1 MKDFVNNVLNEL
13 KSDSGLNQNSLV
25 KLVIESTDK
34 SIVNQENYDHI
45 YVQLKDSLNGVN
57 EHLKNRKID
66 MLLSQFNKKERT
78 TDSILNEMS
87 KVANLQSKLN
97 LIKESNAYSNP
108 IIKSKVDNYE
118 TSLRSGSP
126 EFKLYPSFIN
136 EFTQH
141 IHESSVK
148 SAVDQVI
155 NIVENKSTDFEVLNT
170 IHIMNEANS
179 RTPIYESIA
188 DALKKSL
195 AENKYSADIINLMH
209 GESNLPLVTQLVN
222 NLRVMEASKD
232 GSFTLG
238 AGNSDTNIKNTIA
251 PSMRIKKGVLT
262 YIDNRFIKIS
272 ESTKLTGN
280 ETEVHI
286 NEGFTIA
293 TMDPE
298 FIKAKFPRLYN
309 VSEAFASLG
318 FTQLTSKEGVESN
331 SIRNFKLGLQVN
343 ESKGLDIYV
352 NDNKIDGL
360 NSINLTEALT
370 METPDVRNR
379 VQCVFENL
387 SSIFAFEFIKNI
399 TNDRMLSEATVFE
412 LGGNYI
418 VCNKPNSADRVWNQV
433 DESEMSDFF
442 NENFQYDI
450 SNIFATKIDEAI
462 ETKRKIEAAKAA
474 ILENINKL
482 EGSVSKLDETIK
494 TGDVDSSRVAEL
506 EKLKT
511 SINESISKLKE
522 DYINVDLAK
531 SEVNEQ
537 GDWWSVILDPLGLA
551 KEAAKAVVEYAPE
564 IAKAHKKGFD
574 AIWNTHKKAIKA
586 ACDNDMSLIPQIKKG
601 MKKLIASKVDE
612 GEMPAG
618 LKAYHEKK
626 KAKKDGAKSGAN
638 PKDDSDG
645 EKGKKKDEKKEEKET
660 GKIDESKLNAL
671 MAKYGKVHS

>member
-13 KSDSGLNQNSLV
+13 KSDSGLNRNSLV

-34 SIVNQENYDHI
+34 SIINQENYDNI
-45 YVQLKDSLNGVN
+45 YVQLKDSLSGVN
-57 EHLKNRKID
+57 EHLKNRKIG
-66 MLLSQFNKKERT
+66 MLLSQFDKKERT

-87 KVANLQSKLN
+87 KVAYLQSKLN

-118 TSLRSGSP
+118 TSLKSGSP

-136 EFTQH
+136 DFTKH

-170 IHIMNEANS
+170 IHIMSEANS

-251 PSMRIKKGVLT
+251 PSTRIKNGILT

-272 ESTKLTGN
+272 ESTKLSGN

-286 NEGFTIA
+286 NEHFTIA

-298 FIKAKFPRLYN
+298 FIKAKFPRLYSL
-309 VSEAFASLG
+309 SEAFTSLG
-318 FTQLTSKEGVESN
+318 FNQQTYKNGVESS
-331 SIRNFKLGLQVN
+331 SIRNFKLGLRIN

-352 NDNKIDGL
+352 NDNKIEGID
-360 NSINLTEALT
+360 SINLTEALA

-379 VQCVFENL
+379 VEYVFENL
-387 SSIFAFEFIKNI
+387 SSIFSFEFIKNI

-412 LGGNYI
+412 LGGTYI
-418 VCNKPNSADRVWNQV
+418 ICDKPNSADRVWNKV
-433 DESEMSDFF
+433 DESEMSNFF
-442 NENFQYDI
+442 NNKFQYDI
-450 SNIFATKIDEAI
+450 SNIFSTKIDEAI
-462 ETKRKIEAAKAA
+462 ETKRKIEKTKAA

-494 TGDVDSSRVAEL
+494 TGDVDASRVAEL

-537 GDWWSVILDPLGLA
+537 RDWWSVILDPLGLA
-551 KEAAKAVVEYAPE
+551 KDAASAVVKYAPK
-564 IAKAHKKGFD
+564 IAKAHKEGFD
-574 AIWNTHKKAIKA
+574 AIWKTHQKAIETA
-586 ACDNDMSLIPQIKKG
+586 YDASLIPEIKKG
-601 MKKLIASKVDE
+601 IKELIKSKVSKVDE

-626 KAKKDGAKSGAN
+626 KAKKA
-638 PKDDSDG
+638 
-645 EKGKKKDEKKEEKET
+645 KKKDDKKDEEKEDANES
-660 GKIDESKLNAL
+660 KIYESKLNSL
-671 MAKYGKVHS
+671 MAKYGRVNS